1 MKHNEKKRALLERSV
16 QQLKRKPT
24 DILMDVLLGER
35 YVGKIRVKAFN
46 GIFAI
51 QDAVDAAKQKLPGVR
66 GSESKLVF
74 FPITSKTVY
83 ERIAL

>member
-1 MKHNEKKRALLERSV
+1 MKHKDSKRALLERSV
-16 QQLKRKPT
+16 QQLKRKT
-24 DILMDVLLGER
+24 HDILMDVLLGER

-51 QDAVDAAKQKLPGVR
+51 QDAVEAAKQKLPGVR

-74 FPITSKTVY
+74 FPITDRNV
-83 ERIAL
+83 RAAIPF